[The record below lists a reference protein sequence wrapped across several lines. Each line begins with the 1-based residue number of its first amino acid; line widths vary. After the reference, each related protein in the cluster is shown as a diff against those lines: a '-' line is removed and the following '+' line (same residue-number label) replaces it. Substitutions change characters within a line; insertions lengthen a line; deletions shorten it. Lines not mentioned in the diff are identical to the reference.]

1 MYMKFLI
8 SQIAT
13 LMHRGQRKSN
23 TRLMTRFLLILMAM
37 FTVYTIL
44 FHFLMAYENQQHSWL
59 TGLYWT
65 LTVMSTLGFGD
76 ITFTSDLGR
85 LFSIWVMLS
94 GVVFLLIV
102 LPFTFIQFFYAPWLE
117 EQNRARAPRQ
127 VPDDMAGHVILTSV
141 DAVTLNLVEKFSQ
154 YGMQCVILVS
164 DLSQALSLQETGLNV
179 VVGELDDPAT
189 YERLRAHHAAM
200 VVVMNDDVAS
210 TNIIFTIREVSDK
223 VPIVTNADENDS
235 VDILDLAGSTHTF
248 QFTRMLGQVLAR
260 RVLGVNMKA
269 NVIGNFGELR
279 IAEAPAM
286 RSSLQ
291 GQTLAES
298 RLRELTG
305 VNVVGIW
312 EKGRLHLP
320 GPQSRIG
327 SSTVLVLAGSEEQLD
342 RYDQLMGSVGG
353 SEFKGPVLVLGGGRV
368 GMSVAQTLAARGIDY
383 RVVEKKIP
391 RGPVDERIILGSAAD
406 LDVLVQAGIHDTPS
420 IIVTTHD
427 DDLNIFMTI
436 YCRRLRPDAQI
447 ISRASLDRNINT
459 LHRAGANLVMSFA
472 SLCTTT
478 ILNLL
483 KPEKLLMISEGL
495 NIFRAQPNTAIVGR
509 ALQDQQIRQDTG
521 CSVIAIKREDAM
533 LINPDPSTILN
544 RDDEL
549 ILIGTAEA
557 ERCFAD
563 TYRQS

>member
-1 MYMKFLI
+1 MKFLI

-495 NIFRAQPNTAIVGR
+495 NIFRAQPNTAMVGR

-549 ILIGTAEA
+549 ILIGTAEG